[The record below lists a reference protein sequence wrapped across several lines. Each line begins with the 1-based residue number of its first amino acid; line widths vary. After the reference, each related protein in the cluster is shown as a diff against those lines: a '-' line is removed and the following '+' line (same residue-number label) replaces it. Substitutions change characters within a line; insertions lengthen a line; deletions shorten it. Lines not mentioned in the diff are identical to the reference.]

1 MQIPENIDYI
11 LKRIEE
17 REDRWK
23 SLYMA
28 TWGFSLK
35 FLKPNYEGTLNW
47 NKPMPRSLPASIK
60 GHHISTPKQLCEML
74 ASGLMDRE
82 LTVSHLEIM
91 FSLTEALVK
100 DLHEL
105 LYSGKSINSDS
116 RNELIAFLEGKKK
129 YNKVTIPLL
138 LAGEENEFILAKET
152 RNCFTHRGGRIDDRW
167 LNACKES
174 RGSSYISKLGSEI
187 GDELTKNHDELFRE
201 VEKWHKIFVNIAR
214 RTRKLLL
221 SIQN

>member
-1 MQIPENIDYI
+1 MEIPENIDYI

-28 TWGFSLK
+28 TWGYSK
-35 FLKPNYEGTLNW
+35 HFLKPKYEGTLNW
-47 NKPMPRSLPASIK
+47 NKPLLLSLPASIK
-60 GHHISTPKQLCEML
+60 GHHISTPKQLYEML
-74 ASGLMDRE
+74 ASELMDLE

-105 LYSGKSINSDS
+105 LYPGKNISSDT

-129 YNKVTIPLL
+129 YDKVTIPLL
-138 LAGEENEFILAKET
+138 LAREEKEFILAKET

-167 LNACKES
+167 LNACKKS
-174 RGSSYISKLGSEI
+174 RGSSHISKLGSEI
-187 GDELTKNHDELFRE
+187 GDELTKDHYELLRE

-214 RTRKLLL
+214 RTRKLIL
-221 SIQN
+221 SK